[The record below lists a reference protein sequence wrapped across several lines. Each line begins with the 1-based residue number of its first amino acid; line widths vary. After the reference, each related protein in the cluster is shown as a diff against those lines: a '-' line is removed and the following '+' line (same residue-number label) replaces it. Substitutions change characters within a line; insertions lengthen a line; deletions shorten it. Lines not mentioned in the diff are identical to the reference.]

1 MNKAGSTGAQE
12 IDDLMSG
19 NGDHSVSI
27 NRDSKANSKLNKAK
41 TLTNPY
47 IKVDEE
53 EDIMHFENKASD
65 GTAQNGFR
73 DDMTILECFW
83 EITKLATPMIF
94 GMFVYLMVMLVNC
107 YFIGHLNDPVLLA
120 GVGMGNMLINVLCF
134 AVVQGLNGALE
145 TLVS

>member
-1 MNKAGSTGAQE
+1 
-12 IDDLMSG
+12 
-19 NGDHSVSI
+19 
-27 NRDSKANSKLNKAK
+27 
-41 TLTNPY
+41 
-47 IKVDEE
+47 
-53 EDIMHFENKASD
+53 
-65 GTAQNGFR
+65 
-73 DDMTILECFW
+73 MTILECFW

-107 YFIGHLNDPVLLA
+107 YYIGHLNDPVLLA